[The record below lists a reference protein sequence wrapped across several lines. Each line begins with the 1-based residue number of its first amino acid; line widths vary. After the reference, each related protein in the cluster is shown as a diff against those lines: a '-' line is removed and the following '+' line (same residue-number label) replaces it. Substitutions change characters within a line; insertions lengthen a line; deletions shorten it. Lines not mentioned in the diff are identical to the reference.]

1 LASQVISECW
11 KIPGLGQGRWDEKMM
26 QPKQKPPELWLVL
39 IIFFSIFLTLALLQL
54 VNVDSMI
61 LNPRVF
67 PHIDVWGFCF

>member
-1 LASQVISECW
+1 MASQVISECW

-26 QPKQKPPELWLVL
+26 QPKQKPPELWLVP
-39 IIFFSIFLTLALLQL
+39 IIFSIFLTLAAIALLQL

-67 PHIDVWGFCF
+67 SGLVD